1 MDKTPEVI
9 PGAEPFLIKRGPIGC
24 LLLHGYTGTP
34 NEMLPLANSLA
45 EANYTVL
52 VPRLFGHATH
62 PDDMLRARWWDW
74 IASAEDGLNLLK
86 GCSERQV
93 VMGLSMGGALAL
105 ILAARHPVEAVFSF
119 STPYDMPNDPRI
131 KLLPLVKWLN
141 LKEPKGKSD
150 WHDPNVPVNHID
162 YPYFPVASVLQL
174 RELLNTLRKEVQAIT
189 VPAFF
194 GQSRGDHTVPPES
207 MDYLSSHV
215 SSKVIEKL
223 WVDDSGHVIIK
234 DLEKDKVFSAAKN
247 FLRKNIKNK

>member
-9 PGAEPFLIKRGPIGC
+9 PGAEPFLIKRGPVGC

-45 EANYTVL
+45 DGNYTVL
-52 VPRLFGHATH
+52 APRLFAHATH
-62 PDDMLRARWWDW
+62 PEDMLRARWWDW

-86 GCSERQV
+86 GCSEHQV

-119 STPYDMPNDPRI
+119 STPFNMPRDPRI
-131 KLLPLVKWLN
+131 KFIPLISWMN
-141 LKEPKGKSD
+141 LKEFKGESD
-150 WHDPNVPVNHID
+150 WHDPAVPVNHID

-174 RELLNTLRKEVQAIT
+174 KQLLSTLRSEISKIT
-189 VPAFF
+189 IPAFF
-194 GQSRGDHTVPPES
+194 GQSHGDHTIPPES

-215 SSKVIEKL
+215 TSKVIEKL
-223 WVDDSGHVIIK
+223 WVKDSGHVIIK
-234 DLEKDKVFSAAKN
+234 DLEKDVVFSAAKE
-247 FLRKNIKNK
+247 FLQKTIHQK

>member
-1 MDKTPEVI
+1 MDKNPEVI
-9 PGAEPFLIKRGPIGC
+9 AGAEPFMIKRGPIGC

-34 NEMLPLANSLA
+34 NEMLPLAQSLA

-52 VPRLFGHATH
+52 APRLFGHATH

-119 STPYDMPNDPRI
+119 STPSTLPADPRV
-131 KLLPLVKWLN
+131 KFLPLVSWMN
-141 LKEPKGKSD
+141 LKEPKGESD
-150 WHDPNVPVNHID
+150 WHDSEVPATHID

-174 RELLNTLRKEVQAIT
+174 KELLETMRSELSEINE
-189 VPAFF
+189 PAFF
-194 GQSRGDHTVPPES
+194 GQSKGDHTIPPES
-207 MDYLSSHV
+207 MDFLTSHISST
-215 SSKVIEKL
+215 VIEKL
-223 WVDDSGHVIIK
+223 WVTDSGHVIIK
-234 DLEKDKVFSAAKN
+234 DLEKEVVFAAAKS
-247 FLRKNIKNK
+247 FLKKTTIH